1 MSTETRSP
9 VKTVRAVEWTLESPG
24 RLHRTRT
31 TLPAPTV
38 DEVLVA
44 SVLGAISPGAERALL
59 HGTCPRI
66 SDRDYPYQP
75 GSLNVV
81 TIREAADR
89 TLIGE
94 RGVVRLGHRDFAL
107 VPYGRFIRIPAS
119 VSDDVA
125 LLGVLAADA
134 HHAVRIASVESD
146 EDCLVVGGGIV
157 GTLVAWELS
166 LRTKGAVRLVEPD
179 DRRRE
184 ALEGIRF
191 PAEVKVTGRT
201 GRYPFHTVFECANT
215 ASAFE
220 AAQGAVR
227 PGGSIVVVSDGGHE
241 RYTLADPFFSRGL
254 FLGKTGSHPDLRG
267 FLNDWFARGED
278 RSTLIAAAFGEE
290 LRFEDFPQAY
300 LKAAL
305 AAPGERPGLLPRIV
319 YSD

>member
-1 MSTETRSP
+1 MSTETQS
-9 VKTVRAVEWTLESPG
+9 TQLAVRAVEWTLESPG
-24 RLHRTRT
+24 RLHRTQT

-44 SVLGAISPGAERALL
+44 SVLGAISPGAERAHL

-66 SDRDYPYQP
+66 SERDYPFQP

-107 VPYGRFIRIPAS
+107 VPYARFIRIPAT
-119 VSDDVA
+119 VSDEAA

-134 HHAVRIASVESD
+134 HHAVVMASVESD
-146 EDCLVVGGGIV
+146 EDCLVVGGGIL
-157 GTLVAWELS
+157 GTMVAWELS
-166 LRTKGAVRLVEPD
+166 LRTKGAIRVVEPD
-179 DRRRE
+179 DRRR
-184 ALEGIRF
+184 ATLEEIRF
-191 PAEVKVTGRT
+191 PAEVKISARA
-201 GRYPFHTVFECANT
+201 GRYPFHTVFESANT
-215 ASAFE
+215 AAAFE
-220 AAQGAVR
+220 TAQGAAR

-241 RYTLADPFFSRGL
+241 KYALADAFFARGL
-254 FLGKTGSHPDLRG
+254 FLGKPGPHPDLRG

-278 RSTLIAAAFGEE
+278 RDSLIAAAFREE
-290 LRFEDFPQAY
+290 IRFDEFPQAY

-305 AAPGERPGLLPRIV
+305 AAPGETPGLLPRIR
-319 YSD
+319 YSA